1 MIEEVLVLEIDD
13 HCYGL
18 NVKHVREVI
27 RAVALTPAPNADVRL
42 EGILNLRGQSVP
54 VINVRRQF
62 GFPDRDIAPAD
73 YLIVMQLDQRL
84 SAIRVDRAVELRPID
99 TALIEPVD
107 SSITS
112 QRGVVGIVKFDERV
126 VFLLDVDNLVFES
139 ESRQR
144 DLAKVNHDSTETQS

>member
-1 MIEEVLVLEIDD
+1 MNDEILLLEIDD

-18 NVKHVREVI
+18 KVEHVREVI
-27 RAVALTPAPNADVRL
+27 RAVALTPAPNTDDRL

-62 GFPDRDIAPAD
+62 GFPDRDIVPTD

-84 SAIRVDRAVELRPID
+84 TAIRVDRAIELRPID
-99 TALIEPVD
+99 TAWIEPVD

-112 QRGVVGIVKFDERV
+112 QRTVAGIVKFDERI
-126 VFLLDVDNLVFES
+126 VFLLDVESLLSES
-139 ESRQR
+139 ESRQL
-144 DLAKVNHDSTETQS
+144 DLAKVDPDSTESRS